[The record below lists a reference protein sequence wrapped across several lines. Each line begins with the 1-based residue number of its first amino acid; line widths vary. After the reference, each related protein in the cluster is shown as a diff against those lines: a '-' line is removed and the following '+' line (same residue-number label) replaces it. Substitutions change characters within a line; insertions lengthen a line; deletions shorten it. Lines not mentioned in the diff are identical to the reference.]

1 MKKNNLIMLV
11 VAMDMLAVTAFQ
23 ATYAESTKTNAN
35 TEKSVAWYVA
45 NPKEAHDQNKEC
57 HDNPN
62 IQSTPDCVNSLHA
75 LQIKFAGGGNGR
87 R

>member
-1 MKKNNLIMLV
+1 M
-11 VAMDMLAVTAFQ
+11 AMLAVTAFKV
-23 ATYAESTKTNAN
+23 TNAESTKE
-35 TEKSVAWYVA
+35 EKSVAWYAA
-45 NPKEAHDQNKEC
+45 NTKEAHDQNKEC

-75 LQIKFAGGGNGR
+75 LQIKFAGGNGR

>member
-11 VAMDMLAVTAFQ
+11 VVMAIVTVASFKV
-23 ATYAESTKTNAN
+23 TNAESTN
-35 TEKSVAWYVA
+35 TDAKVEKSVAWYAA
-45 NPKEAHDQNKEC
+45 NSKEAHDQNKEC

-62 IQSTPDCVNSLHA
+62 IQSTPECVNSLHA
-75 LQIKFAGGGNGR
+75 LQIKFAGGNGR